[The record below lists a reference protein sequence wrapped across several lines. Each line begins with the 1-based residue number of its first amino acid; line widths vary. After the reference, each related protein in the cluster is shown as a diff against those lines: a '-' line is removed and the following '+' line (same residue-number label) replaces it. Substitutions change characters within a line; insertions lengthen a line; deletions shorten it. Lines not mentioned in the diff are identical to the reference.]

1 MPTPEFDPTTHTYSY
16 SGKAFPSVTQI
27 IASDPSLSGLGSV
40 NKAVL
45 AAAAEKGTD
54 VHDYLALRDER
65 SIPPFPDFD
74 GYEQQWVEAM
84 SVVSALPP
92 GDALYEMIETPL
104 FHPNL
109 GYAGTP
115 DRVYHSKRGIII
127 VDIKT
132 GAESKSHRIQTAGYA
147 YLVARHLTP
156 DDPTIPT
163 YLKRVAVY
171 LKPDRYTAVWHDN
184 PADYSAWMAL
194 RNLYFW
200 KQAP

>member
-1 MPTPEFDPTTHTYSY
+1 MPTPEFDPATHTYSY
-16 SGKAFPSVTQI
+16 SGKVFPSVTQI

-65 SIPPFPDFD
+65 SIPQFADFE
-74 GYEQQWVEAM
+74 GYERHWTEA
-84 SVVSALPP
+84 VSNIAP
-92 GDALYEMIETPL
+92 GSDLSEMIETPM
-104 FHPNL
+104 FHPSL

-115 DRVYHSKRGIII
+115 DRVYHSKRSIII

-163 YLKRVAVY
+163 HLKRCAVY
-171 LKPDRYTAVWHDN
+171 LKPDRYTVVWHDN